1 VQALSLPPPPGRDAA
16 PSPGGAAG
24 RGLVLV
30 PGKADP
36 TTGGHEPIPVLV
48 ARALARLRRWWG
60 YRPERRY
67 MRGPG
72 RAAR

>member
-1 VQALSLPPPPGRDAA
+1 MPLL
-16 PSPGGAAG
+16 
-24 RGLVLV
+24 
-30 PGKADP
+30 GKADP
-36 TTGGHEPIPVLV
+36 NTGGPEAVRPLV

-72 RAAR
+72 HSAR

>member
-1 VQALSLPPPPGRDAA
+1 MPLMFGKTNSTTESHEAV
-16 PSPGGAAG
+16 
-24 RGLVLV
+24 LVLAV
-30 PGKADP
+30 
-36 TTGGHEPIPVLV
+36 
-48 ARALARLRRWWG
+48 RALARLRRWWG

>member
-1 VQALSLPPPPGRDAA
+1 M
-16 PSPGGAAG
+16 
-24 RGLVLV
+24 

-36 TTGGHEPIPVLV
+36 TTEGHEPIPVLV

-72 RAAR
+72 RIAR